1 MRYSIQEKVCEVM
14 SKLTI
19 IIPLLKK
26 PEYLKECL
34 ESIAAQNLQN
44 IDVLIVRDLDL
55 PEVVEEIEGYTKQ
68 YANKF
73 PVRQVLC
80 EEGHGL
86 AAARNFGLFQCKGE
100 YVYFMEPEDML
111 EPGTFH
117 ALLDAVPNL
126 PVPLVYSRVKPMHR
140 LVSGYHEEYEEE
152 VQLLFETDSGKLSQR
167 PAMDQAE
174 AVYHCPAKEYM
185 VELRDDLE
193 DFTVLGCMFHRSFL
207 KENDILFSTDIQIY
221 PDAPFICKV
230 LINAENSIAVSEGA
244 YIKRNGTFRYEIEK
258 KYDWKGR
265 LNDYMKCYDKAYSY
279 CTSNLEMMLLVQE
292 TMCSR
297 YVNVVVRLIS
307 KSRDKEFTQSIY
319 DIFAKQMK
327 RVDKRV
333 VSSFGR
339 AERKHLKLLLDGNL
353 KNSLAYMK
361 TFIKHKKREYLFRKK
376 SNLVRMVAE
385 KLFGN
390 MDILERYIVFESGRG
405 QRYYGD
411 PKYIYQYLQK
421 NYPGEYKCIWVAN
434 DKELANRIDGRC
446 TTVKLYSIR
455 YFYYILRAKYWVKD
469 TRQPIWW
476 YKSSEQVYISTWLG
490 TPMQKL
496 FLDKQAFLDGDK
508 ALKRGLKAQV
518 EQWDALISGNA
529 YSTQRFMTGL
539 GVSREQILEI
549 GNPRNDYLVAEN
561 AQEEKE
567 RLKMEMGLPMDKKT
581 ILYAPVWREEEETD
595 VEDCYKM
602 QLGLHRMKEQLSDE
616 YIILVRIHDYITGRM
631 ILDKAL
637 EGFVYDFSFYDDV
650 QELMLISDIMITDYS
665 SMVFDYACLKRP
677 IFFYLYDEAD
687 YRKKRNHFYYEWKE
701 EEMPGPCCHTT
712 QEIINYIKDM
722 DKMEETYRERY
733 NAFYEK
739 FCSLAGKSA
748 ERLARSMFV
757 EMADMFAY
765 EDSKSLQ

>member
-1 MRYSIQEKVCEVM
+1 M
-14 SKLTI
+14 SKLTV

-26 PEYLKECL
+26 PEYLGECL
-34 ESIAAQNLQN
+34 ASIAAQNLQN
-44 IDVLIVRDLDL
+44 IDVLIVMDLESS
-55 PEVVEEIEGYTKQ
+55 EVEREISAYAKQ

-73 PVRQVLC
+73 PIKHILC

-86 AAARNFGLFQCKGE
+86 SAARNCGLFQCKGE
-100 YVYFMEPEDML
+100 YVYFMEPEDLL

-126 PVPLVYSRVKPMHR
+126 PVPLVYSRVKPLHR

-152 VQLLFETDSGKLSQR
+152 VQLLFETDSVKLAQR
-167 PAMDQAE
+167 PAMDQAT
-174 AVYHCPAKEYM
+174 AVYECPTKEYM

-207 KENDILFSTDIQIY
+207 KENDILFCTDIELY

-230 LINAENSIAVSEGA
+230 LINTENYQSVSEGA
-244 YIKRNGTFRYEIEK
+244 YIRRNGTFRYEVEK
-258 KYDWKGR
+258 QHDWKAR
-265 LNDYMKCYDKAYSY
+265 LNDYMKCYDQAYSY

-307 KSRDKEFTQSIY
+307 KSRDKEFAQSIY
-319 DIFAKQMK
+319 DIFARQMK

-333 VSSFGR
+333 VASFGR
-339 AERKHLKLLLDGNL
+339 AERKHLKLLLEGNL
-353 KNSLAYMK
+353 KASIAYMS
-361 TFIKHKKREYLFRKK
+361 TFIKHKKREYLFKK
-376 SNLVRMVAE
+376 RSNLVRMLAE

-390 MDILERYIVFESGRG
+390 MDIMERYIVFESGRG
-405 QRYYGD
+405 HRYYGD
-411 PKYIYQYLQK
+411 PKYIYRYLQK
-421 NYPGEYKCIWVAN
+421 HYPGEYKCIWVAN

-446 TTVKLYSIR
+446 VTVKLFSLR

-476 YKSSEQVYISTWLG
+476 YKSKEQVYISTWLG

-529 YSTQRFMTGL
+529 YSTEHFISGL
-539 GVSREQILEI
+539 GVSKEQILEI
-549 GNPRNDYLVAEN
+549 GNPRNDYLVAED
-561 AQEEKE
+561 AAEEQK
-567 RLKMEMGLPMDKKT
+567 RLKQEMGLPMDKKT

-602 QLGLHRMKEQLSDE
+602 QLGLHRMKEQLGDE
-616 YIILVRIHDYITGRM
+616 YVILVRIHDYITGRV

-637 EGFVYDFSFYDDV
+637 EGFVYDVSFYDDV

-677 IFFYLYDEAD
+677 IFFYLYDED
-687 YRKKRNHFYYEWKE
+687 QYRSKLSHFYYELKE
-701 EEMPGPCCHTT
+701 ESLPGPCCHTT

-722 DKMEETYRERY
+722 DKMSADYRERY
-733 NAFYEK
+733 DAFFQQ
-739 FCSLAGKSA
+739 FCSLCGSSA
-748 ERLARSMFV
+748 ERLARSMFS
-757 EMADMFAY
+757 EMADIFAY
-765 EDSKSLQ
+765 EDAESLQ